1 MQCMPLAEPCYWKVV
16 ILYSNDC
23 IEIGLEGLR
32 NGHHRWVVV
41 SKKWLFEHRLDCIC
55 KINLW
60 NLAKTS
66 LGSMN
71 IFLDQIITPSKV
83 FKNFK
88 IKFMEGK
95 GCNLQNLL
103 SKQNFCLFLK
113 KKHPFSQF
121 LKQALNVYPTMA
133 RTYPCNL
140 SLKIVTNTIQ
150 LHNTNSLN
158 HLLFANYWEL
168 QLKINVSSKTLTKQQ

>member
-1 MQCMPLAEPCYWKVV
+1 MQCMPLAEPSYWKVV

-32 NGHHRWVVV
+32 TGHHRWVVV
-41 SKKWLFEHRLDCIC
+41 SKKWLFEHRFDCIC

-71 IFLDQIITPSKV
+71 VFLDQIITPSKV

-103 SKQNFCLFLK
+103 SKQTFAKLLLLPFLEEK
-113 KKHPFSQF
+113 TSFFSVSKASPECIPHNGKNISLQF
-121 LKQALNVYPTMA
+121 IIENCY
-133 RTYPCNL
+133 
-140 SLKIVTNTIQ
+140 
-150 LHNTNSLN
+150 
-158 HLLFANYWEL
+158 
-168 QLKINVSSKTLTKQQ
+168 